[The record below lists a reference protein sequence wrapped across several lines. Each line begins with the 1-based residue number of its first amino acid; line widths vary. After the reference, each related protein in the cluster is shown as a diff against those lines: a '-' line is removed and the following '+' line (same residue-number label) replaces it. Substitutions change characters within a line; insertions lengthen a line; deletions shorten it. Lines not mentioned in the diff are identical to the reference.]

1 MKTFILIDIYNL
13 FFRAMHT
20 INEKDVD
27 MRNGML
33 LHTMFFMFKKACDK
47 FNPTHVVIC
56 ADGKGTWRKDVYP
69 QYKANRIER
78 LQDKTPEEIQK
89 ETELKNIFEN
99 DFIPFLKESTN
110 VSFFEYPKAEADDL
124 IARFIALHPNDNI
137 IIVSTDND
145 FVQLINDNVIIYN
158 TMDDRLITS
167 ACMFTADDKHLP
179 MKFTLKDGKVS
190 VSRTDSL
197 WQEGDKLVPM
207 DDWIEYAL
215 FTKCI
220 RGDKSDNIFSAYPG
234 IREKSTKKTVG
245 ILDAFAD
252 RKDKGYNW
260 QTFMN
265 SSWEDPL
272 GNKHLVKESYEFNKK
287 LIDLKEIPEELKL
300 NVDSY
305 IMKSINTEQID
316 LVGIRLMKYLTKW
329 NLSKLLEIAP
339 SFSGYFS
346 RPYPKDNK

>member
-47 FNPTHVVIC
+47 FNPTHVVVC

-69 QYKANRIER
+69 QYKVNRIER